1 MISGVIEGGIALLLG
16 IIGGVFIIGQIN
28 ANAKRNAD
36 DIGTIK
42 GMIKDYQENMKA
54 MIEKNMQD
62 TRVLLDTNKEH
73 QREALEREISHIKD
87 LINISSSETRED
99 IKRLEQ
105 RQAESNR
112 IKERIALAEAS
123 LKSLHKRMDIEPI
136 SLKYDEE

>member
-1 MISGVIEGGIALLLG
+1 MFSGVIEGGIALLLG
-16 IIGGVFIIGQIN
+16 IIGGVFIIGQMN

-36 DIGTIK
+36 DIGVIK

-62 TRVLLDTNKEH
+62 TKNLLDTNKEH

-112 IKERIALAEAS
+112 VKERIALAEAS

-136 SLKYDEE
+136 NLKYEEE